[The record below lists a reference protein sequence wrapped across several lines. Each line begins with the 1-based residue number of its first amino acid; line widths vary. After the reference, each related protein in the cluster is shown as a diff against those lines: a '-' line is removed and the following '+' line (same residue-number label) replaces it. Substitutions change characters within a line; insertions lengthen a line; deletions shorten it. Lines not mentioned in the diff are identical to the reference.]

1 MNGVIIQYTRYFA
14 VVSWHALA
22 DLTTLTESKRE
33 SAIANFRVGYPHTPP
48 NSLLLSGRM
57 STVAPSTPKRDGK
70 AKLAAESPDSVTTST
85 MSDMSSEPEASLG
98 VVPTKKGISGPS
110 HALSGLGS
118 GLGIMRGGLF
128 SGAAALVAA
137 PVVGVQ
143 KGVEAGGGEK
153 KSTGG
158 ERSLQPI
165 SFPHV
170 SHTRANF
177 LLICPCVTLRRPMFL
192 CITLGAIWGGL
203 LGGIVGLGAGV
214 AGLAL
219 GTVGGVAG
227 GTLAFVQGLI
237 NTPGTLRAIISDDD
251 LHGKEQIDLSQ
262 VENLRAEEE
271 VRMLSLIRQR

>member
-158 ERSLQPI
+158 ERSLQPYFI
-165 SFPHV
+165 S
-170 SHTRANF
+170 S
-177 LLICPCVTLRRPMFL
+177 CVTHASQFPFDLPMCHATPAHVPMHHSRRHLGRASGWHRWFGRGRRRARARDCGRRRWWHARL
-192 CITLGAIWGGL
+192 C
-203 LGGIVGLGAGV
+203 AG
-214 AGLAL
+214 
-219 GTVGGVAG
+219 T
-227 GTLAFVQGLI
+227 
-237 NTPGTLRAIISDDD
+237 D
-251 LHGKEQIDLSQ
+251 
-262 VENLRAEEE
+262 
-271 VRMLSLIRQR
+271 